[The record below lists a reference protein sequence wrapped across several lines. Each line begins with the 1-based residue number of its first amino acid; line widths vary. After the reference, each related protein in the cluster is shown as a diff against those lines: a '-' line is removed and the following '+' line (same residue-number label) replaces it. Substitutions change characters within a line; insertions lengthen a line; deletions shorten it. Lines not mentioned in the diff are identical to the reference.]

1 MNASAQGIA
10 RGDLP
15 APAEVRKN
23 GRIRWYRCPI
33 DRKTLRKLAEPS
45 DVRGMLQALGHL
57 ALWTSTGGLAWY
69 FFTLEIWWA
78 FCLFLFLHGT
88 VAAFF
93 TAPHHELCHTTVFR
107 TKWLNELFLRVFS
120 FLGWLNFEIYRFSHT
135 HHHRFT
141 LFEEGDREK
150 VMPEHPSLRPLY
162 LLQLFTVNVTGGYH
176 SRGLIPVLRNFV
188 RIALKRFD
196 APFNHWG
203 PELYEG
209 HPDERMK
216 AVRWARLVLLLHAVS
231 IAFFVG
237 IGEAILAVLVSGSI
251 FFAGWLRYFVG
262 VTQHCGLRSNVA
274 DFRKCARTITL
285 DPVTQFLFWHMN
297 WHVEHHMYGAV
308 PCYNLEKLHR
318 TVAHDMPEPRTL
330 IGAWKE
336 MRETWKRQQQEPAY
350 AHDTPVPAPRAGE
363 RGDDESLAASM
374 GGLVPRALARSV
386 PYQET
391 HQ

>member
-1 MNASAQGIA
+1 MRGMGVKPSAESIA

-15 APAEVRKN
+15 PPAEIRKM

-33 DRKTLRKLAEPS
+33 DRETLRTLAEPS
-45 DVRGMLQALGHL
+45 DARGLLQALGHL
-57 ALWTSTGGLAWY
+57 GIWATTGGLAWY
-69 FFTLEIWWA
+69 FFTLEVWWG

-107 TKWLNELFLRVFS
+107 TKRLNEVFLRIFA

-141 LFEEGDREK
+141 LFVGGDREK
-150 VMPEHPSLRPLY
+150 VMPEHPSLQPLY
-162 LLQLFTVNVTGGYH
+162 LLQLFTVNLTGGYH
-176 SRGLIPVLRNFV
+176 SRGLIPVLRNFIA
-188 RIALKRFD
+188 IALNRFD
-196 APFNHWG
+196 KPFNYWG

-209 HPDERMK
+209 HHEARMK

-231 IAFFVG
+231 IVFFVG
-237 IGEAILAVLVSGSI
+237 IGQPILAVLVSGSI

-274 DFRKCARTITL
+274 DFRKCTRTITL

-297 WHVEHHMYGAV
+297 WHVEHHMYAAV
-308 PCYNLEKLHR
+308 PCYNLEKVHR
-318 TVAHDMPEPRTL
+318 AVAHEMPEPRTL

-336 MRETWKRQQQEPAY
+336 MRETWKRQQREPGY
-350 AHDTPVPAPRAGE
+350 EFDTPVPTPRAGE
-363 RGDDESLAASM
+363 RGDDDPLAASM
-374 GGLVPRALARSV
+374 GGLAPRALA
-386 PYQET
+386 
-391 HQ
+391 